1 MTMYQICARRI
12 DDRPKDGWYSSGHDL
27 PTFNVQAGN
36 LAHARALGH
45 DVAGKGIANVTRT
58 MVQVYL
64 VRDDGTE
71 EYDDS
76 TRYWAGGKIVDPTYV
91 WWERL
96 KAGIILERGMSDESD
111 ADQIQWLT
119 ASCSVWLDIIRV
131 ASGKWKIN
139 ASDALEFRALDY
151 RRRFAT
157 ASDAVQ
163 FAAAHAKTVVVEV
176 DRFESV

>member
-45 DVAGKGIANVTRT
+45 DVAGNGIANVTRT
-58 MVQVYL
+58 MVQVYR
-64 VRDDGTE
+64 VRDDGAE

-76 TRYWAGGKIVDPTYV
+76 TRYWAAGKIVDPTHV
-91 WWERL
+91 RWERL
-96 KAGIILERGMSDESD
+96 KEGIVLTRGMSGESD
-111 ADQIQWLT
+111 ADQITWLM
-119 ASCSVWLDIIRV
+119 ADRSVWLDITR
-131 ASGKWKIN
+131 ASSGKWMIN
-139 ASDALEFRALDY
+139 ASDALEFRAPDY
-151 RRRFAT
+151 RRRFASG
-157 ASDAVQ
+157 SDAVQ

-176 DRFESV
+176 DRFDNA